1 MSKVPIMFVQ
11 VITIITLR
19 TLLFITHVIHINVI
33 HILVQFKI
41 LCLLRRRRRHPFVGP
56 AF

>member
-1 MSKVPIMFVQ
+1 MFVQ
-11 VITIITLR
+11 IITIITLR
-19 TLLFITHVIHINVI
+19 TLPFITHAIHMNVI

-41 LCLLRRRRRHPFVGP
+41 LNLFRRRRRHPFVGP